1 MNVRTSS
8 DLDFADDVA
17 ACEDNAMNLQ
27 QRMSDMLF
35 KGDSISL
42 HVSETKTKVMGIE
55 GYCCEILKGRTC
67 GDLDDGRDIE
77 VIVHWKNGQYKGW
90 LSSVC
95 SEDSDCEYFQVFKL
109 THGFAPQLKICYDDG
124 DVSFVKL
131 SGNTGWLVDQD
142 GDKHRFRRTGKMRKD
157 GVSVLRNSGGDNI
170 CEICGTSFRSNR
182 GLGMH
187 KRQCK
192 GNADSLSYT
201 QLRTLDHSRSVA
213 SQLAKKLE
221 VISSQLKI
229 SNGSNGFYEVVN
241 GFQYL
246 GSWISVDSRVTS
258 EIKKR
263 IQKAAVRFLSLKNIW
278 TNASV
283 SLRTKVHIFK
293 AIVLSTLLYS
303 SETWTVLENDI
314 RQLEVFQLRCLRRI
328 CKLSFLTHTLND
340 DVLRR
345 CNVDKIAQ
353 TLRVRR
359 LSWMGHVW
367 RMNELRLP
375 RIFWNWD
382 PSKGR
387 NDAHRATG
395 GQHLRYIDLITED
408 LSVLRLS
415 VNEAIRA
422 AQHKS
427 RWKSCLRALSLEVDV
442 LVKKANK

>member
-1 MNVRTSS
+1 LSPVLFGCAIDWILRGVCHQDAGFRMSNVRTLS

-17 ACEDNAMNLQ
+17 VCEDNAMNLQ
-27 QRMSDMLF
+27 KRMSDMCC

-42 HVSETKTKVMGIE
+42 HVSEAKTKVMGIE
-55 GYCCEILKGRTC
+55 GYCRDTLKGRTC
-67 GDLDDGRDIE
+67 GDLDDGRDVE

-90 LSSVC
+90 LSSKI
-95 SEDSDCEYFQVFKL
+95 SEDSDCEYFKVFQL
-109 THGFAPQLKICYDDG
+109 THGFSPHLKICYDDG

-142 GDKHRFRRTGKMRKD
+142 GDSHRFRRTGKMRKD

-170 CEICGTSFRSNR
+170 CDICGTSFRSAR

-192 GNADSLSYT
+192 GNADSLSYS
-201 QLRTLDHSRSVA
+201 QLRTLDHSRNVA
-213 SQLAKKLE
+213 AQLASKLE
-221 VISSQLKI
+221 VTSSSFKI

-258 EIKKR
+258 EVKKR
-263 IQKAAVRFLSLKNIW
+263 IQKAAVRFLYLKNVW

-293 AIVLSTLLYS
+293 AIVLSTLLYG

-328 CKLSFLTHTLND
+328 CKLSYLTHTSND

-345 CNVDKIAQ
+345 CNVDTIAQ
-353 TLRVRR
+353 TLRLRR

-375 RIFWNWD
+375 DF
-382 PSKGR
+382 
-387 NDAHRATG
+387 
-395 GQHLRYIDLITED
+395 
-408 LSVLRLS
+408 
-415 VNEAIRA
+415 
-422 AQHKS
+422 
-427 RWKSCLRALSLEVDV
+427 LE
-442 LVKKANK
+442 LGSFKWEK